1 MLNQNNTL
9 LIPGKAGQIEAI
21 MDLPENANSDTIAI
35 ICHPHPL
42 FEGTMHNKVVSTLHR
57 ACNQRNIPNMRFNFR
72 GVGKSEGE
80 YAGAEGGVEDCRS
93 VINYLQN
100 NYPHKN
106 LWIFGFSFGAY
117 VAAKTATQVA
127 TELLITV
134 APPVGKD
141 YFGQLPERK
150 QPWILVQAKDDKV
163 IDAQAV
169 YDWYDN
175 LECQPQLISFDEA
188 GHFFHGKLIPLR
200 EKLLEAINSFSAL
213 EVNQS

>member
-1 MLNQNNTL
+1 MSTQANML

-21 MDLPENANSDTIAI
+21 MDMPENANSDTIAV

-57 ACNQRNIPNMRFNFR
+57 VCHQLNIPNVRFNFR

-80 YAGAEGGVEDCRS
+80 YAGAEGGVEDCLA
-93 VINYLQN
+93 VIDYLKESH
-100 NYPHKN
+100 PHKN

-150 QPWILVQAKDDKV
+150 QPWILAQSKDDQV

-169 YDWYDN
+169 YDWYDS
-175 LECQPQLISFDEA
+175 LEHQPYLISFDEA

-200 EKLLEAINSFSAL
+200 EKLLEAISSFSAL
-213 EVNQS
+213 EVHQQ